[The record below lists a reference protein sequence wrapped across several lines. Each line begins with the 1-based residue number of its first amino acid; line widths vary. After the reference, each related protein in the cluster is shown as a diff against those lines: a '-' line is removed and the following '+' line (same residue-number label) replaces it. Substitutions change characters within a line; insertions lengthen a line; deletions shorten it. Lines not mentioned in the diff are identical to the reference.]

1 MHRVGHRWSTILA
14 LLAVAGGC
22 AALAP
27 AAAGDRRPTKRE
39 RTAIKRVALKA
50 CGDSS
55 CTFHRARVSTRN
67 ARYAWAVVTTEGFS
81 AVLMRRPSKRSR
93 RWRVI
98 GTQGGGIAEC
108 SYWERRAPDGV
119 LRDLGVNGVV
129 GSSGEVR
136 TCG

>member
-1 MHRVGHRWSTILA
+1 MHRLGHRWNTILA
-14 LLAVAGGC
+14 LLAMAGAC
-22 AALAP
+22 AVLVP
-27 AAAGDRRPTKRE
+27 AATADRRPTKRE
-39 RTAIKRVALKA
+39 RTAIKRVALNE
-50 CGDSS
+50 CGDPS

-108 SYWERRAPDGV
+108 SYWERRAPDRV
-119 LRDLGVNGVV
+119 LRDLRVKGLV

>member
-1 MHRVGHRWSTILA
+1 MHRVGHRWNTILA
-14 LLAVAGGC
+14 VLAVAGAC
-22 AALAP
+22 AALVP
-27 AAAGDRRPTKRE
+27 AATADRRPTKRE
-39 RTAIKRVALKA
+39 RTAIKRVALEA
-50 CGDSS
+50 CGDST

-67 ARYAWAVVTTEGFS
+67 ARYAWAVVTKEGFS

-108 SYWERRAPDGV
+108 SYWERRAPDRV
-119 LRDLGVNGVV
+119 LRDLRVKGLV
-129 GSSGEVR
+129 GSGEVR